1 MKGYELRAASYN
13 GGGGLVSMNHHQCI
27 MVAMLMVK
35 NTLSG
40 VFMMV
45 IKIIR
50 ISHFNIINLYRFT
63 HCVYFPFI
71 LLSICT
77 FILKNASL
85 TATSICSLSSGD
97 NLL

>member
-40 VFMMV
+40 VFMML
-45 IKIIR
+45 IKMY
-50 ISHFNIINLYRFT
+50 SDYQNQ
-63 HCVYFPFI
+63 
-71 LLSICT
+71 
-77 FILKNASL
+77 SL
-85 TATSICSLSSGD
+85 
-97 NLL
+97 